1 MRKKYVI
8 KLILNNFFDEKI
20 IAFKLLQRELKS
32 LISLMHFNSD
42 RRLHINLNISKKWD
56 FVVMIYYLLNN
67 SKNQNETTIIIRT
80 LIQSIMYLNKMF
92 NSIEH
97 NYWLTK
103 LKIINIIWM
112 IKKIRYIIE
121 FNKKSF
127 IIIYTD
133 HFAIVLIFK

>member
-80 LIQSIMYLNKMF
+80 LIQSIIYLNKMF